1 MKRFEKNLRG
11 LISRSAASD
20 VVETVPN
27 EHLSKADARELKALG
42 LVSIAPAGDNLLRV
56 QLTDEGRVYFFRKAE
71 SMKSVW
77 RDRLISYVLGVLTPL
92 TVWAIQ
98 LWLAG

>member
-27 EHLSKADARELKALG
+27 EHLSVADARELKALG
-42 LVSIAPAGDNLLRV
+42 LAAIAPAGDNMLYVR
-56 QLTDEGRVYFFRKAE
+56 LTDEGRVYFYRKSEAA
-71 SMKSVW
+71 KSIW
-77 RDRLISYVLGVLTPL
+77 RERLISYVLGVLTPL

>member
-1 MKRFEKNLRG
+1 MKNYEKNLRG
-11 LISRSAASD
+11 LIARDAENG
-20 VVETVPN
+20 VLEIVPN
-27 EHLSKADARELKALG
+27 EHLSEADARELKALG
-42 LVSIAPAGDNLLRV
+42 LADIAPAGDNMLYVR
-56 QLTDEGRVYFFRKAE
+56 LTDEGRVYFFRKAE

>member
-27 EHLSKADARELKALG
+27 EHLSEADARELDNALEAYLKARAYL
-42 LVSIAPAGDNLLRV
+42 SSR
-56 QLTDEGRVYFFRKAE
+56 TDEYLRH
-71 SMKSVW
+71 
-77 RDRLISYVLGVLTPL
+77 
-92 TVWAIQ
+92 
-98 LWLAG
+98 LALD

>member
-27 EHLSKADARELKALG
+27 EHLSEADARELKALG
-42 LVSIAPAGDNLLRV
+42 LAAIAPAGDKMLYV
-56 QLTDEGRVYFFRKAE
+56 WLTDEGRVYFFRKAE

>member
-42 LVSIAPAGDNLLRV
+42 LVSIAPAGV